1 MGDIA
6 SEYSQKLFKED
17 KYSDYLLSMDLQQLA
32 EALAEYVHALIRI
45 ECGFRTEER
54 AKIEKY

>member
-17 KYSDYLLSMDLQQLA
+17 KYSDYLLFHGLTVQLA
-32 EALAEYVHALIRI
+32 EALAEYVHSLIRI
-45 ECGFRTEER
+45 ECGFKTEEPD
-54 AKIEKY
+54 